1 MKYTKVAAAGTALLA
16 ATLTLAAC
24 GSKSAADKPAKTDT
38 WSRMVKDVIQTQDD
52 AQIVD
57 VISGQ
62 TAVDTMDGL
71 VRYNGSKL
79 EPAVSKDVP
88 KATNGGLTYTYHLRK
103 SNWSNGDKVT
113 AKDFVYSWQ
122 RAVDPATKS
131 EYAYLFSGIKN
142 ADKIMAGKAKPST
155 LGVKAVGDYTFEV
168 TLEHAIPYFNTMMVN
183 PVFFPTNKA
192 AVEKYGKKYG
202 SQSKYIV
209 NNGPY
214 TLKGWNG
221 TNNSWSEVKNNKY
234 WNAKDVHIKTI
245 KTQVVK
251 DSTTALNLYNSGKL
265 DDAVLTGATAQ
276 KNRTNK
282 DYQGLKQGRTSYL
295 DMNEKKVAAFKNAKI
310 RQAISMSIN
319 RSQFVNKVL
328 GDGSITAQNLS
339 PQGIA
344 KNPSTGEDFAK
355 EAAGSAA
362 GKVSTYN
369 TKEAKTLWEA
379 GLKEVGKTGLNVTLL
394 TDDTE
399 QAKQSAEYIQA
410 ALEKLP
416 GFKITLQTVPF
427 KTRVARS
434 LSGDTQLVLSSWQ
447 GDYPDPITFLDMY
460 TTGNTYNFGFWSNAK
475 YDALIKKSK
484 TTDASDATKRYD
496 DLQQAQQ
503 LLTQQAGMV
512 PLYQTVEAHL
522 VNKSIKGLT
531 YSPANMYNFVGA
543 SLKK

>member
-1 MKYTKVAAAGTALLA
+1 MEYKKVAAAGTVLLA

-24 GSKSAADKPAKTDT
+24 GNKSASESPAKTKT

-52 AQIVD
+52 ARIVD

-62 TAVDTMDGL
+62 TAVDTMEGL
-71 VRYNGSKL
+71 YRYTGSELKPGL
-79 EPAVSKDVP
+79 
-88 KATNGGLTYTYHLRK
+88 ATSVVKPTDNGLTYTYKLRK
-103 SNWSNGDKVT
+103 STWSNGDKLT

-122 RAVDPATKS
+122 RAVDPKTKS
-131 EYAYLFSGIKN
+131 EYGYLFSGIKN
-142 ADKIMAGKAKPST
+142 ADKIMAGKEKPAN
-155 LGVKAVGDYTFEV
+155 LGIKAVDDYTLQV

-192 AVEKYGKKYG
+192 AVDKYGKNYG

-251 DSTTALNLYNSGKL
+251 DSTTALNLYNSHKL
-265 DDAVLTGATAQ
+265 DDAVLAGATAQ

-282 DYQGLKQGRTSYL
+282 DYSGLKQGRTTYL
-295 DMNEKKVAAFKNAKI
+295 DMNEKKVPAFKNAKL
-310 RQAISMSIN
+310 RQAISMAID
-319 RSQFVNKVL
+319 RKQFVDKVL
-328 GDGSITAQNLS
+328 GDGSIVAQNLS
-339 PQGIA
+339 PEGMS
-344 KNPSTGEDFAK
+344 KNPATGKDFAK
-355 EAAGSAA
+355 EAAASAA
-362 GKVSTYN
+362 GDTSSYN
-369 TKEAKTLWEA
+369 LTQAKKLWSQ
-379 GLKEVGKTGLNVTLL
+379 GLKEAGKSSLDLTLL

-399 QAKQSAEYIQA
+399 QAKQSGEYLQS

-416 GFKITLQTVPF
+416 GLKVTMSAVPF
-427 KTRVARS
+427 KTRIARS

-447 GDYPDPITFLDMY
+447 GDYPDPITFLDLY
-460 TTGNTYNFGFWSNAK
+460 TTGNTYNFGFWSNSK
-475 YDALIKKSK
+475 YDALIKASK
-484 TTDASDATKRYD
+484 TTDATNDTKRYD

-522 VNKSIKGLT
+522 VNPSIKGLT

-543 SLKK
+543 SLK